1 MNKTKFSKTIS
12 RLFFLPWLL
21 IVLLTTLKNSGL
33 SMSQVQILVPVLLF
47 FNIGIPFSAYNF
59 LYKKK
64 LISDVDITKREERY
78 LLFGLTTAAFL
89 ISLILVYFL
98 GNFEF
103 FVLSLIMFIAALTLF
118 IVTLKWKISGH
129 MILNAAAITIMVYLF
144 GPKMLWLLPIIP
156 LVGFARVYLKKHTL
170 KQVIAGTIVGLG
182 EPYLVLKLF
191 GLI

>member
-1 MNKTKFSKTIS
+1 
-12 RLFFLPWLL
+12 
-21 IVLLTTLKNSGL
+21 
-33 SMSQVQILVPVLLF
+33 MSQVQILVPVLLF